1 MGVRGSVDEEELMGR
16 LVRNTMIPDAI
27 KAMLRMTIKDV
38 RAVRL
43 IVGGKGRWRS
53 IDGCLKPFAEK

>member
-1 MGVRGSVDEEELMGR
+1 MKKNRWGGWSVH
-16 LVRNTMIPDAI
+16 MIPDAI

-43 IVGGKGRWRS
+43 IVGGKDRWRS